1 MKIIPVKIRNFR
13 ASVPAFI
20 DDQDHDFLSAFVWY
34 VDPGTSTLY
43 ARKMES
49 RRKGGSWKT
58 KSVSMHRL
66 IVNAP
71 RGKDVDHING
81 NGLDNRRANLRI
93 CSRKENLGNQRVRTN
108 NTSGFKGVYWH
119 NRAKK
124 WCAQIT
130 ENEHGR
136 HQGLFQTKEEAAR
149 AYDLAAKNLY
159 GDFAKL
165 NFPT

>member
-71 RGKDVDHING
+71 RGTGIIVPKSG
-81 NGLDNRRANLRI
+81 APKSRRTSTADI
-93 CSRKENLGNQRVRTN
+93 KVFSRR
-108 NTSGFKGVYWH
+108 
-119 NRAKK
+119 KK
-124 WCAQIT
+124 KP
-130 ENEHGR
+130 HGPMTLP
-136 HQGLFQTKEEAAR
+136 QKIFMAISP
-149 AYDLAAKNLY
+149 N
-159 GDFAKL
+159 
-165 NFPT
+165 